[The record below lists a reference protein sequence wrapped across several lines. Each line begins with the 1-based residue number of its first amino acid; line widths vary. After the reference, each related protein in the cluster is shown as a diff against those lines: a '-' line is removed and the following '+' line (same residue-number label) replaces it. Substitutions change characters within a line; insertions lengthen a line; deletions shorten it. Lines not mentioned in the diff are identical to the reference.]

1 MKCVTRWSTLVLLA
15 ALAACG
21 GSGGGSTPAA
31 PEAASYTLTES
42 LVTTLPKEE
51 LAALTSKEYLL
62 YLPPDYKASEDK
74 KWPLIVFLH
83 GSSPSA
89 EEPKTMAMLRND
101 GLMYAITQSGV
112 RPAAIVVAPLSKEF
126 QGFRREAVDAAI
138 RDVQARYKVDPNRV
152 SLTGMSLGAINAW
165 NMSLSWPYRFSAVA
179 PVAGGLYDEV
189 MNRHIYEDRF
199 WGQAFKALAATPFR
213 VFHGSRDTAVPIEY
227 AEHVAGLL
235 AAAGGNVDF
244 RRTDTDHI
252 GTAGFAFTQA
262 LADWLVSQQR
272 SSASSEHPPID
283 GPERYTGRFYSKA
296 YDRNG
301 HPLDSWVEVS
311 QDTMSTLKETGDGW
325 GVAPFTLVHL
335 GDSRFMNPFGA
346 IFWLGSPDPE
356 THQMQCWYSLHAP
369 IFGDGSYGISGEPR
383 LPSGGPC

>member
-1 MKCVTRWSTLVLLA
+1 MKCVARWSALVLFA

-21 GSGGGSTPAA
+21 GSGNSTPAA
-31 PEAASYTLTES
+31 PEAASGTLIES
-42 LVTTLPKEE
+42 QVTTLPKEE

-62 YLPPDYKASEDK
+62 YLPPDYNASEDK

-89 EEPKTMAMLRND
+89 QEQKTMAMLRND

-112 RPAAIVVAPLSKEF
+112 RPAAIVVAPLSKEGW
-126 QGFRREAVDAAI
+126 GFRREAVDAAI

-152 SLTGMSLGAINAW
+152 SLTGMSLGAINTW

-179 PVAGGLYDEV
+179 AVAGGLQGEV

-235 AAAGGNVDF
+235 IAAGGNVEL

-252 GTAGFAFTQA
+252 GTAGVAFTQT

-272 SSASSEHPPID
+272 SGASSEHPTID
-283 GPERYTGRFYSKA
+283 GPERYTGRFYSLGIDQTGKPV
-296 YDRNG
+296 DG
-301 HPLDSWVEVS
+301 WVEFS
-311 QDTMSTLKETGDGW
+311 QDTASTLKETGDGW
-325 GVAPFTLVHL
+325 GVAPFTFVHL
-335 GDSRFMNPFGA
+335 GDSRFMGPFGDVIWFGA
-346 IFWLGSPDPE
+346 PDPQ
-356 THQMQCWYSLHAP
+356 TTQMQCQYYLDAP
-369 IFGDGSYGISGEPR
+369 IFGIGSYDIYGARR

>member
-1 MKCVTRWSTLVLLA
+1 MKGVARWSALVLFS

-21 GSGGGSTPAA
+21 GSGGSSTPTA
-31 PEAASYTLTES
+31 PAAASYTLTES
-42 LVTTLPKEE
+42 QVTTLPKEQ
-51 LAALTSKEYLL
+51 LAALNSKQYLL
-62 YLPPDYKASEDK
+62 YLPADYKADDDK

-89 EEPKTMAMLRND
+89 EEEKTMTMLRND

-112 RPAAIVVAPLSKEF
+112 RPAAIVVAPLSKEGW
-126 QGFRREAVDAAI
+126 GFRREAVDAAI

-179 PVAGGLYDEV
+179 PVAGGLDWEV

-227 AEHVAGLL
+227 AEHVASLL
-235 AAAGGNVDF
+235 TAAGGNVDF

-252 GTAGFAFTQA
+252 GTAGFAFTQE
-262 LADWLVSQQR
+262 LADWLTSQQR
-272 SSASSEHPPID
+272 SGANSEHPAID
-283 GPERYTGRFYSKA
+283 GPERYTGRYYSQA
-296 YDRNG
+296 YDQNG
-301 HPLDSWVEVS
+301 HPIDSWVEFLP
-311 QDTMSTLKETGDGW
+311 DTASTLKETGDNW

-335 GDSRFMNPFGA
+335 GDSRFMDPFGS
-346 IFWLGSPDPE
+346 IFWLGRPDPE
-356 THQMQCWYSLHAP
+356 TQQMQCWYSLDAP
-369 IFGDGSYGISGEPR
+369 IFGAGSYGISGKRR